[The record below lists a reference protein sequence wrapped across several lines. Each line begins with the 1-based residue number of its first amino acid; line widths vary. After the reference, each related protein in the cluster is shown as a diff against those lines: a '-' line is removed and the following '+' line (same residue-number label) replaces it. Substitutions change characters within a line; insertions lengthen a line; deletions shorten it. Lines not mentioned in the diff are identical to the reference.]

1 VVLVTYLG
9 LVLGGIPLVQASR
22 GSVVYVL
29 YVIGLTVA
37 LVVTCW
43 LTGEPPGWRSGDR
56 DG

>member
-1 VVLVTYLG
+1 VVLGAYLV

-37 LVVTCW
+37 LIGTCW
-43 LTGEPPGWRSGDR
+43 LTGEPPGWHRGDR
-56 DG
+56 DA